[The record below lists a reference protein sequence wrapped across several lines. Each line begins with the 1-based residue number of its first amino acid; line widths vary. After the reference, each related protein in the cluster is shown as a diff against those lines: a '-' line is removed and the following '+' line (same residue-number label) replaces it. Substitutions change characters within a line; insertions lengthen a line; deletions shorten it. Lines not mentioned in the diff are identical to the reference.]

1 MSDNPSEPVAVAP
14 GAAVDDAPEPSIWRR
29 TFWLWPTL
37 IAALLTAV
45 TVVVLPPDRGIDN
58 IAEWLFRISPLVFAV
73 FAAAYFPRRSGQN
86 LVLLTLLIV
95 LFMGAFDTFII
106 SRILEYAHTPEPQMP
121 AAFPKLYQ
129 MTILLD
135 AFVLIS
141 VCFAYRLGG
150 AKPYKVVRLGLAGI
164 FVVTSGLNDLVY
176 FFVHDWPDGRPE
188 TLDAPHISVFVGS
201 DPSPTTAIIFCLVNL
216 LIAAAIIIVP
226 WFVVRRRRAREAV
239 S

>member
-1 MSDNPSEPVAVAP
+1 MSDNLSEPAIVAP
-14 GAAVDDAPEPSIWRR
+14 GPAVADPPEPSIWRR
-29 TFWLWPTL
+29 TFWLWPAV
-37 IAALLTAV
+37 IAGALTVV
-45 TVVVLPPDRGIDN
+45 TVLVLPPDRGIDN
-58 IAEWLFRISPLVFAV
+58 IGEWLFRISPLVFAV
-73 FAAAYFPRRSGQN
+73 FAAAYFPRKSGQN
-86 LVLLTLLIV
+86 LVLLILLIV

-176 FFVHDWPDGRPE
+176 YYVHDWPDGRPE

-201 DPSPTTAIIFCLVNL
+201 DPTPTTAIIFCLVNL
-216 LIAAAIIIVP
+216 LIAAAIIVVP
-226 WFVVRRRRAREAV
+226 WFLVRRRRASEAV